1 MTAFRYLILLAA
13 LAMTRGLEAAET
25 NGATLSLPQAEAE
38 ALRNHPRIN
47 AADLRALAATE
58 NVTEARSAFLPSL
71 AAQFTAASPAA
82 DNARIAAG
90 GLNNP
95 VIFQRAAM
103 GITASQLITDF
114 GRTANLL
121 ASVKLRSKAEA
132 ENAALT
138 KAQIKLLTD
147 SAYYTA
153 LGSEAVLTVASNT
166 LASRQ
171 LFLDQVGVLATNQLR
186 SELDVNFARVAYE
199 ESRLLFSKAE
209 NDIRAA
215 QTRLSTVLGY
225 RDDRRFV
232 LTDVPAPATNPGE
245 ASQLAM
251 DSLGRRPDL
260 LRLRDER
267 DAALKFAR
275 AEQALFYPTITAFG
289 TVGEIPVH
297 DEHLP
302 DNYAA
307 AGVNLSL
314 PLFNGFNNISR
325 KREAALRARAAEET
339 LRDAENE
346 AIRDVRVAWLN
357 VNNAT
362 ERLKINERLQA
373 TARQAYDLADARY
386 RAGSSSIVELSQAQL
401 NLTSAQIGFATA
413 RYELLIEQAVLDFQ
427 AGRK

>member
-1 MTAFRYLILLAA
+1 MTAFRNFILLAI
-13 LAMTRGLEAAET
+13 LAVANGLEAAET
-25 NGATLSLPQAEAE
+25 NSTLLSLPQAEAE
-38 ALRNHPRIN
+38 ALRNHPRIS
-47 AADLRALAATE
+47 AAELRALASGET
-58 NVTEARSAFLPSL
+58 VTEARSAYLPTI

-121 ASVKLRSKAEA
+121 AATKLRAKAESESA
-132 ENAALT
+132 ELT
-138 KAQIKLLTD
+138 KAQVKLLTD
-147 SAYYTA
+147 SAYYST
-153 LGSEAVLTVASNT
+153 LGAQSVLIVASNT

-171 LFLDQVGVLATNQLR
+171 LFLDQVSVLATNQLR
-186 SELDVNFARVAYE
+186 SELDVNFARVGYE
-199 ESRLLFSKAE
+199 ESRLLLSKAQ
-209 NDIRAA
+209 NDILSA

-232 LTDVPAPATNPGE
+232 LADVPAPATNGGD
-245 ASQLAM
+245 ATQLAM
-251 DSLGRRPDL
+251 ESLGRRADL

-267 DAALKFAR
+267 DSAFKFAR

-289 TVGEIPVH
+289 TVGDIPIH

-307 AGVNLSL
+307 AGVNLSF
-314 PLFNGFNNISR
+314 PLFNGFNNTAR
-325 KREAALRARAAEET
+325 KREAALRAKAAEET

-346 AIRDVRVAWLN
+346 AIRDVRMAWLN
-357 VNNAT
+357 VNNAS
-362 ERLKINERLQA
+362 ERLSINERLQT
-373 TARQAYDLADARY
+373 TAKQAYDLADARY

-401 NLTSAQIGFATA
+401 NLTSAQIAFATA